1 MSLSPNFG
9 PRRDGAAISL
19 VVLHFTGM
27 ESHAAARARLCD
39 PDAEVSAHYLISE
52 TGLCEALVA
61 EDQRAWHAGQGRWG
75 DVSDVNSASIGI
87 ELTNDGAQPFAEPQM
102 AALTGLLGEV
112 LTRYDLGPEAVIGH
126 SDMAPHR
133 KFDPGPRFDWRRLAR
148 EGVSVWPDMQDADP
162 SAFGEAAARFGYP
175 VDLVSNEDLLDAV
188 RLRFRPWAAGP
199 LDEFDSGLVADLAE
213 RYPCPG
219 ASALTG

>member
-1 MSLSPNFG
+1 
-9 PRRDGAAISL
+9 
-19 VVLHFTGM
+19 M

-75 DVSDVNSASIGI
+75 AVTDVNSASIGI

-102 AALTGLLGEV
+102 AALTGLLGEI
-112 LTRYDLGPEAVIGH
+112 LMRHDLGPEAVIGH

-133 KFDPGPRFDWRRLAR
+133 KVDPGARFDWRRLAF
-148 EGVSVWPDMQDADP
+148 EGLSVWPEAGQGDP
-162 SAFGEAAARFGYP
+162 AAFLEAAARFGYP
-175 VDLVSNEDLLDAV
+175 VDMIDEAALLKAV
-188 RLRFRPWAAGP
+188 RLRFRPWFTGP
-199 LDEFDSGLVADLAE
+199 PDPRDSGLMADLAQ
-213 RYPCPG
+213 RYPGPG